1 MTNTTTHLVL
11 VSSHTAGYD
20 VFLAGD
26 TVTVIDDDGPVTR
39 QQVNGLGAFVAKA
52 RALRC
57 GWGQFPDG
65 MEVIYLYD
73 RGDDNF
79 GYAVNLHDE
88 GCSEWGYA
96 PFPVGDG
103 RGA

>member
-1 MTNTTTHLVL
+1 MPDSSSELHLIGTAA
-11 VSSHTAGYD
+11 HIAGYD

-26 TVTVIDDDGPVTR
+26 TVTVINDDGVVARRT
-39 QQVNGLGAFVAKA
+39 VAGLGAFVA
-52 RALRC
+52 RATDLRT

-79 GYAVNLHDE
+79 GYAVNLQRAE
-88 GCSEWGYA
+88 FSEWGYA
-96 PFPVGDG
+96 PFA
-103 RGA
+103 R

>member
-1 MTNTTTHLVL
+1 MTDTTTHPVL
-11 VSSHTAGYD
+11 VASHTAGYD

-52 RALRC
+52 RELRC

-79 GYAVNLHDE
+79 GYAVNLQVPDF
-88 GCSEWGYA
+88 SEWGYA
-96 PFPVGDG
+96 PFV
-103 RGA
+103 R

>member
-1 MTNTTTHLVL
+1 MTHCTTRPVL
-11 VSSHTAGYD
+11 VSSLTAGDD

-39 QQVNGLGAFVAKA
+39 QQVSGLGAFVAHA

-65 MEVIYLYD
+65 REVIYLYD

-79 GYAVNLHDE
+79 GYAVNLAAPAY
-88 GCSEWGYA
+88 SEWDYA
-96 PFPVGDG
+96 PIA
-103 RGA
+103 R